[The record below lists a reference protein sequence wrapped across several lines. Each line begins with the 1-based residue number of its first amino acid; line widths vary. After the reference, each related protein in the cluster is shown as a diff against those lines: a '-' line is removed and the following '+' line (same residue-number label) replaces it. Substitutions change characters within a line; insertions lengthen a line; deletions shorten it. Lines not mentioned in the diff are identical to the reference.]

1 MKLINKLVVA
11 ILPYIPKPL
20 VLFFARR
27 YIAGESLSDAA
38 RVVTELSKKGSM
50 ATIDVLGEDITK
62 NEEAIDARE
71 ACKNVL
77 LMIAELK
84 LDANLSVKLTQFGL
98 KLDKEFCYAN
108 VREVVELAASVNN
121 FVRIDM
127 EDHTCTDDTMDIFIR
142 LKKEFSNVGIALQA
156 YLKRSADDVAMLNE
170 LGAGFR
176 LCKGIYIE
184 PEEIAYKGKQEI
196 RENYLILLDH
206 MLAEKAYVGIAT
218 HDIFLVVG
226 AKQLIAKYQLRPE
239 QYEFQMLLGVRNDLR
254 DALLAGGHRVRIYV
268 PYGSKWHAYSLRRF
282 KENPEVAGY
291 VFKALFDWAR
301 FRREK

>member
-1 MKLINKLVVA
+1 MNLINKLVVT
-11 ILPYIPKPL
+11 ILPFIPKPL
-20 VLFFARR
+20 VRFFASR

-38 RVVTELSKKGSM
+38 RVVTELSAKRVM

-77 LMIAELK
+77 RMIAELK
-84 LDANLSVKLTQFGL
+84 LNANLSVKLTQFGL

-108 VREVVELAASVNN
+108 VREVVELAVSFNN

-127 EDHTCTDDTMDIFIR
+127 EDHTCTDDTIEIFTR
-142 LKKEFSNVGIALQA
+142 LKKDFPNVGIAVQA
-156 YLKRSADDVAMLNE
+156 YLKRTEADVQRLIE

-184 PEEIAYKGKQEI
+184 PAEIALKNRKEI
-196 RENYLILLDH
+196 RENYLKLLDL
-206 MLAEKAYVGIAT
+206 MFSKKAYVGIAT
-218 HDIFLVVG
+218 HDSYLVDG
-226 AKQLIAKYQLRPE
+226 AKKLIAKYQLQPNE
-239 QYEFQMLLGVRNDLR
+239 YEFQMLLGVRNDLR
-254 DALLAGGHRVRIYV
+254 DALIAGGHRLRVYV
-268 PYGSKWHAYSLRRF
+268 PFGSKWHAYSLRRF

-291 VFKALFDWAR
+291 VFKALFDRAR
-301 FRREK
+301 VRKRK